1 MRVLSAVLVLL
12 GLVPSA
18 LALATFVGLGVF
30 RSLPPGVVAL
40 AACAWVV
47 LPIGG
52 LVLAA
57 GRRPWALGA
66 SMCLW
71 PALLALVLPGYFPG
85 ELPDATSAGLGVLAA
100 LGGPEAAARAARLG
114 RQLELPE
121 SDGTPPLPE
130 AERASVPC
138 TPVAAALGA
147 DQVALPYEG
156 QGHSMAL
163 PVQFGDTELPMLFDT
178 GATVTTLSRKGLAGL
193 GIRVPADAPEITL
206 RTANGE
212 RKSRLVL
219 IPRVWVGG
227 LPVDGVTV
235 GVCDE
240 CEDEKTA
247 GLLGLNVS
255 GQFLVTV
262 DTQRKEVV
270 FQGREGRQDRV
281 VDIGP
286 WLEVRANAR
295 VWPDER
301 VEVEVTGR
309 NRADRTVT
317 EAEVGIHCGPDDFV
331 ARLRDIAP
339 GAEVSTTARLPGG
352 TDCDTY
358 RVTLDHAWW

>member
-1 MRVLSAVLVLL
+1 MRVLSTLLVLV
-12 GLVPSA
+12 GLVPSG

-30 RSLPPGVVAL
+30 RSLSAGQVAL
-40 AACAWVV
+40 AACALVI

-57 GRRPWALGA
+57 GQRPWALGV
-66 SMCLW
+66 SMWVW

-85 ELPDATSAGLGVLAA
+85 ELPDATSAGLGVLAS
-100 LGGPEAAARAARLG
+100 LGGPDAAAHAARLG
-114 RQLELPE
+114 RELELPE
-121 SDGTPPLPE
+121 SAGSPPLPE
-130 AERASVPC
+130 AERAAVPC
-138 TPVAAALGA
+138 TPVAAALA
-147 DQVALPYEG
+147 SDQVALPYEG
-156 QGHSMAL
+156 QGHSMAV
-163 PVQFGDTELPMLFDT
+163 PVQFGETELPMLFDT

-212 RKSRLVL
+212 RTTRLVL

-270 FQGREGRQDRV
+270 FQGRQGRQDRV

-286 WLEVRANAR
+286 WLKVRATAR
-295 VWPDER
+295 VWPDQR
-301 VEVEVTGR
+301 VEVEVVGV
-309 NRADRTVT
+309 NQADRVVQ
-317 EAEVGIHCGPDDFV
+317 EAEVGIHCGGEDFV
-331 ARLRDIAP
+331 TRLRDIQP
-339 GAEVSTTARLPGG
+339 GSEATATARLPSG